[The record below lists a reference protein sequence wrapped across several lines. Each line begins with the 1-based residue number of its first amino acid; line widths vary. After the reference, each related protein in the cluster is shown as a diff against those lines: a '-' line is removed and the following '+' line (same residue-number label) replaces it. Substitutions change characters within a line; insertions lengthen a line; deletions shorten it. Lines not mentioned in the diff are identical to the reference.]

1 MLFLFSETLIGFVIF
16 RDPILYVFINWLRL
30 VVWILLFICV
40 CTFWVS
46 DVCEDSGTYCDGVPV
61 VALDVGVWLISEMLA
76 ESFCDVPTVVNWLV
90 LNELDVDALFDVD
103 ILIEFE
109 LLTLFELDALVF
121 IELEFDYDEPDW
133 LVVLEPT
140 DGVFIESLILSDA
153 DVLAES
159 DSLVLT
165 EPLCDVLKLFESL
178 SLVDSDALS
187 YVDILAES

>member
-1 MLFLFSETLIGFVIF
+1 
-16 RDPILYVFINWLRL
+16 
-30 VVWILLFICV
+30 
-40 CTFWVS
+40 
-46 DVCEDSGTYCDGVPV
+46 
-61 VALDVGVWLISEMLA
+61 
-76 ESFCDVPTVVNWLV
+76 
-90 LNELDVDALFDVD
+90 
-103 ILIEFE
+103 
-109 LLTLFELDALVF
+109 
-121 IELEFDYDEPDW
+121 
-133 LVVLEPT
+133 VLEPT